1 MVSTVANPFNFYL
14 PVTDLVKGNKDGKT
28 FYKFKGKASD
38 ASKDSD
44 GESLK
49 PEVFDFSEFKY
60 VNWDHGK
67 NPDDIIGEQTGWDID
82 NGSVFVEGLL
92 YNSGKGKD
100 TIDLMQ
106 KLKKSP
112 NGNRLGIS
120 VEGEVLERD
129 LLTKMPTKAKVTSIA
144 LCPFPKNGNTWAELM
159 EKSKKGEV
167 LYQAPELLEY
177 EEPEDCL
184 LYFTDGEGNSIKIL
198 KDFSWKI
205 EKAQSVENSSSL
217 TKEDVEGNKSEA
229 VVKLVKAHKE
239 KQISDETLKKIKE
252 KWQSGL

>member
-1 MVSTVANPFNFYL
+1 MKSNIFSWYV
-14 PVTDLVKGNKDGKT
+14 PVTDLVKSEKGDKSVYT
-28 FYKFKGKASD
+28 FKGKASD

-67 NPDDIIGEQTGWDID
+67 NPEDIIGEQTGWTTDPT
-82 NGSVFVEGLL
+82 GVFVEGLI
-92 YNSGKGKD
+92 YNEGKGKS
-100 TIDLMQ
+100 TIDLMK
-106 KLKKSP
+106 KLQKSP

-159 EKSKKGEV
+159 EKSQKGEV
-167 LYQAPELLEY
+167 LYQDPKLLEY

-184 LYFTDGEGNSIKIL
+184 LHFTDGEGNHIKIL
-198 KDFSWKI
+198 PDFSWKI
-205 EKAQSVENSSSL
+205 EKAQTTENSSAL
-217 TKEDVEGNKSEA
+217 KKEDVEGNEKYSS
-229 VVKLVKAHKE
+229 VVTLVKAHQN
-239 KQISDETLKKIKE
+239 KQISDDILEKVKE
-252 KWQSGL
+252 KLRKSF

>member
-1 MVSTVANPFNFYL
+1 MMSSNPFNFFI
-14 PVTDLVKGNKDGKT
+14 PVSDLIKSEKEGKST
-28 FYKFKGKASD
+28 YSFKGKASD

-67 NPDDIIGEQTGWDID
+67 NPDDIIGEQTGVSIED
-82 NGSVFVEGLL
+82 GSVYVNGLI
-92 YNSGKGKD
+92 YNSGKGKS
-100 TIDLMQ
+100 TIELMK

-167 LYQAPELLEY
+167 LYQSPELLEY

-184 LYFTDGEGNSIKIL
+184 LHFTDGEGNSIKIL
-198 KDFSWKI
+198 KDFNWKV
-205 EKAQSVENSSSL
+205 EKSLSTENTSSL
-217 TKEDVEGNKSEA
+217 IKEDVEGNKQKS

-239 KQISDETLKKIKE
+239 GQISDELLEELKE
-252 KWQSGL
+252 KLKNSL